1 MNFIEFYQ
9 EKCDQCFKC
18 LRVCPTKAI
27 AFTEDRREIIDYLCI
42 KCGLCQIHCAPK
54 ALNIHQDLRRVKH
67 ALKST
72 QKVAISLAPSY
83 LSTFNMKSQT
93 QIVSA
98 LRKLGFDYVEETARG
113 ADLVSQHYD
122 AIIEKGQMKNI
133 ITSCCPSS
141 NYLIE
146 LYYPSA
152 IESVINIMSPMLAH
166 GKEMKARYGEDVY
179 VVFAGPC
186 LAKKAEAI
194 DVPNII
200 DAVITFI
207 ELEDWLKSEGIEIA
221 EEEVGAF
228 DTPAS
233 KRGRAYPL
241 GGSLWKN
248 DLKTRTNPKYQYLHV
263 DGIENCE
270 SFLKAIESDGLT
282 GFCAELNICPGGC
295 LNGPEMPANA
305 PNYYK
310 RFSLMKE
317 RIEDSKSLEV
327 GESKPIE
334 DAYEI
339 LNLKRTFTSKQN
351 ITTVVNQDQIANV
364 LMEMGKYSQSDQI
377 NCGACGYTT
386 CYNKAVAVTKG
397 YSDINM
403 CLERLKHKAE
413 SLQSIIFDSSPN
425 LICILDEDLRI
436 KEVNPAFNMVFNQ
449 DKIKLNHWPLSAVI
463 DYDIATELHESP
475 MGRVSKN
482 IYISSVEKSFVC
494 NVVKPNA
501 GKIYVAI
508 FTDISKSEQNRM
520 ELLRVKERTLKTCQ
534 EVIDNQM
541 RVAQEIASLL
551 GETTAETKIGLNQLK
566 KLVLAE
572 GGV

>member
-42 KCGLCQIHCAPK
+42 KCGLCHIHCAPK

-67 ALKST
+67 AVKST
-72 QKVAISLAPSY
+72 QRVAISLAPSY
-83 LSTFNMKSQT
+83 LGTFNMKHQT

-113 ADLVSQHYD
+113 AEIVSQHYD
-122 AIIEKGQMKNI
+122 AIIEQGQMKNI

-166 GKEMKARYGEDVY
+166 GKEMKARYGEDIY

-207 ELEDWLKSEGIEIA
+207 ELEEWLKSEGIEI
-221 EEEVGAF
+221 EKEPVGTF

-248 DLKTRTNPKYQYLHV
+248 DLKTRTNPEYQYLHV

-305 PNYYK
+305 ANYYK

-317 RIEDSKSLEV
+317 RIEDSKALEED
-327 GESKPIE
+327 ESKQIVN
-334 DAYEI
+334 AYES
-339 LNLKRTFTSKQN
+339 LNLNRTFTSKQN
-351 ITTVVNQDQIANV
+351 IATAVNQDQIANV
-364 LMEMGKYSQSDQI
+364 LMEMGKYSESDQI

-386 CYNKAVAVTKG
+386 CYNKAVAVTRG

-425 LICILDEDLRI
+425 LICILDEELRI

-463 DYDIATELHESP
+463 DYDITTELLESP
-475 MGRVSKN
+475 IGRVSKN
-482 IYISSVEKSFVC
+482 IYISSIEKSFVC

-520 ELLRVKERTLKTCQ
+520 ELLKVKERTLKTCQ

-551 GETTAETKIGLNQLK
+551 GETTAETKLGLNQLK

>member
-9 EKCDQCFKC
+9 DKCDQCFKC

-27 AFTEDRREIIDYLCI
+27 AFTEERREIIDELCI
-42 KCGLCQIHCAPK
+42 KCGLCHIHCAPK
-54 ALNIHQDLRRVKH
+54 ALSIHQDLRRVKH
-67 ALKST
+67 ALRGTK
-72 QKVAISLAPSY
+72 KVAISIAPSY
-83 LSTFNMKSQT
+83 LGTFNLKSQT

-113 ADLVSQHYD
+113 AEIVSQHYD
-122 AIIEKGQMKNI
+122 AIIEQGQMKNI

-141 NYLIE
+141 NFLIE

-152 IESVINIMSPMLAH
+152 IKSVINIMSPMLAH
-166 GKEMKARYGEDVY
+166 GKEMRARYGDDVY

-200 DAVITFI
+200 DAVITFV
-207 ELEDWLKSEGIEIA
+207 ELEEWFKSEGIVIS
-221 EEEVGAF
+221 EEEEGEF

-282 GFCAELNICPGGC
+282 GFCAELNICLGGC
-295 LNGPEMPANA
+295 LNGPEMPANT

-310 RFSLMKE
+310 RYSLMKE
-317 RIEDSKSLEV
+317 RIECSKVLETDEKELIV
-327 GESKPIE
+327 H
-334 DAYEI
+334 AYEN
-339 LNLKRTFTSKQN
+339 LDLKRTFKSRQN
-351 ITTVVNQDQIANV
+351 IASVVNQDQIANV
-364 LMEMGKYSQSDQI
+364 LMEMGKYSLSDQI

-386 CYNKAVAVTKG
+386 CYSKAVAVTKG

-413 SLQSIIFDSSPN
+413 SLQGIIFDSSPN
-425 LICILDEDLRI
+425 LICILDEELRI
-436 KEVNPAFNMVFNQ
+436 KEVNPAFNIIFNQ
-449 DKIKLNHWPLSAVI
+449 DKIKLNQWPLSAVI
-463 DYDIATELHESP
+463 DYDIAAELLDSP
-475 MGRVSKN
+475 IGRVSKN
-482 IYISSVEKSFVC
+482 IYIDSVEKSFVC
-494 NVVKPNA
+494 NVVKPND
-501 GKIYVAI
+501 GKVYVAI

-520 ELLRVKERTLKTCQ
+520 ELLRVKEKTLKTCQ
-534 EVIDNQM
+534 EVIDKQM

-551 GETTAETKIGLNQLK
+551 GETTAETKVGLNQLK
-566 KLVLAE
+566 KLVLTE